1 MPKRGRR
8 WLGFGAAGAV
18 CVGGLLM
25 LRSLFGI
32 APGVQPVPVG
42 ESGQAAALPPSQV
55 IRVLSWNVQYCA
67 SREHR
72 FFYDGG
78 DAVHVPRQDVIET
91 LAAVAAAIRLH
102 EPDLALLQEIDR
114 SSARTARIDQLSGIL
129 EACPHPRWSS
139 AHYHRAPYVPHPPG
153 NHLGR
158 VDMNLATLS
167 NWHVE
172 ASHRH
177 QLPLLAEPLYRRLFN
192 LRRAVLVSEIPR
204 QQGPPLVVLNTHL
217 SAFSRGDGT
226 LGRQVAA
233 LDALLT
239 GLDRRGQP
247 WILAGDLNML
257 PPGDDPG
264 RLGED
269 AELYD
274 RTNPILPLFEGGRR
288 SAFAVQDLPQYPSAL
303 GTYLPFGAAEPD
315 RTLDYLFVSG
325 GIEVVSARVLDELS
339 EVSDHLPL
347 LVEVRV
353 P

>member
-1 MPKRGRR
+1 MSKRGRL
-8 WLGFGAAGAV
+8 WSGLGAAVAV

-32 APGVQPVPVG
+32 VPAVQPVEVG
-42 ESGQAAALPPSQV
+42 ESGPAPTLPSSQV

-67 SREHR
+67 SRRHQ

-78 DAVHVPRQDVIET
+78 DAVHVPQQDVVET
-91 LAAVAAAIRLH
+91 VAAVAAAIRLH

-114 SSARTARIDQLSGIL
+114 NSSRTARIDQLSGIL
-129 EACPHPRWSS
+129 RACPHPRWSS

-153 NHLGR
+153 QHLGR

-167 NWHVE
+167 RWHVQ

-204 QQGPPLVVLNTHL
+204 EDGPPLVVVNTHL

-226 LGRQVAA
+226 LGRQVAVLEGL
-233 LDALLT
+233 LDD
-239 GLDRRGQP
+239 LDRGDRP

-264 RLGED
+264 RLGDD

-274 RTNPILPLFEGGRR
+274 ETNPIDALFEGRR
-288 SAFAVQDLPQYPSAL
+288 QSAFAVQDLPNYPGEL
-303 GTYLPFGAAEPD
+303 GTYLPFGAAAPD
-315 RTLDYLFVSG
+315 RTLDYLFVSE
-325 GIEVVSARVLDELS
+325 GIDVISARVLDELS

-347 LVEVRV
+347 LVELRI